1 MTNKF
6 WLGDGSANLFNVAG
20 NWTPSGVPG
29 ASDVAIFDDKA
40 NNRDCNFDLTTG
52 SSITVGEIIIESNYG
67 GILHLQTV
75 PVIKGLYLAKADGI
89 RGAAHAAID
98 FRQGGS
104 GSEYGSYKSFN
115 NRFVMIADGG
125 SFSSSPAITLNM
137 YGGSVVTK
145 FDDGDHQT
153 VVLKSGSFAP
163 NYVAPTGTSGKT
175 TFTAFTADDGITFQ
189 PTGNLVDNDRLK
201 HFDFGAFT
209 YSDDLFNAGA
219 ATCEFKAT
227 SGGFVLPITGSAG
240 YGQSPSTTPTDFVSY
255 MRKVILNAD
264 TAGHKVLIA
273 DNNYVSLEELE
284 VGDGVMLL
292 GPTALTAQGADIRL
306 VNAPKIRGSWS
317 FSQISQGVYR
327 SPRHASGPMP
337 KVAGNFHITG
347 KLNVDGLIDP
357 TGLEL
362 TPVSTN
368 PGGTAANTIWI
379 DSDDSKL
386 YFGSTDLTA
395 SGGGSGDIE
404 GITTASNSG
413 LAGGATTGTPS
424 LTLDINNL
432 TAEDIASGDM
442 IAFNDAGDNGIHKES
457 IDDIATLFAGTGLS
471 ASSAVLSVDLNEVGA
486 ITPAVDDN
494 IILTDTNAANATKKA
509 PVADVV
515 IAGMAGAPISTLTN
529 DANFLDANTTPTA
542 NFCQWND
549 IDADITASGVGSNTL
564 INNWDYTTGSTAIR
578 DAMSSGVWTCTAP
591 LAGTYLIISKI
602 QFKSGTLSESAGVNY
617 KLQNLNYWND
627 GGGTPSSGTL
637 SNFARHMNADFYI
650 GYILETQF
658 ILTIADTDT
667 FGVYAKIAT
676 SSGSGNFKIASGANA
691 MTSLTMIKIA

>member
-1 MTNKF
+1 MTNYQ
-6 WLGDGSANLFNVAG
+6 WQGDGGTNLATTAACWKPNG
-20 NWTPSGVPG
+20 NPG
-29 ASDVAIFDDKA
+29 ASDVIIFD
-40 NNRDCNFDLTTG
+40 NTTTRDCNFDIVT
-52 SSITVGEIIIESNYG
+52 SSSAITVGEIIIESTYTG
-67 GILHLQTV
+67 AVILNTK
-75 PVIKGLYLAKADGI
+75 PVTKALYLNGI
-89 RGAAHAAID
+89 IKTGGVTTID
-98 FRQGGS
+98 FRQGGG
-104 GSEYGSYKSFN
+104 GSEYGSYKSFA
-115 NRFVMIADGG
+115 NRFVMVDSGAEWRDND
-125 SFSSSPAITLNM
+125 FTLNM

-163 NYVAPTGTSGKT
+163 NYVAPTHTSGKT

-240 YGQSPSTTPTDFVSY
+240 YGQTPSVVPSGFVSY

-327 SPRHASGPMP
+327 SPRHASGPLP
-337 KVAGNFHITG
+337 KVTGNFQ
-347 KLNVDGLIDP
+347 V
-357 TGLEL
+357 TGLGKAGSIEL

-368 PGGTAANTIWI
+368 PGTTAANTIWI

-549 IDADITASGVGSNTL
+549 INADITASGVGSNTL
-564 INNWDYTTGSTAIR
+564 IDNWTYTTGNTDIR

-602 QFKSGTLSESAGVNY
+602 QFKAGTLSESAGVNY
-617 KLQNLNYWND
+617 KLQNLNYKNA

-676 SSGSGNFKIASGANA
+676 SSGSGNFKIASGSNA